1 MITAI
6 ETLDDFNEKVEGAK
20 GYTLVDFWAT
30 WCPPCR
36 MMAPVLEK
44 TAALLDG
51 KVAVAKVDTDANP
64 ETAAKFGIMSIPTFI
79 IFKDGK
85 EHARLV
91 GAVPQDDFLRQVKEA
106 CGLE

>member
-1 MITAI
+1 MITTI
-6 ETLDDFNEKVEGAK
+6 ETLADFNEKVEASK

-36 MMAPVLEK
+36 MMGPVLEK
-44 TAALLDG
+44 TAALLEG
-51 KVAVAKVDTDANP
+51 KVAVAKVDTDTNS
-64 ETAAKFGIMSIPTFI
+64 ETAAKFDIMSIPTFI

-85 EHARLV
+85 ELTRII
-91 GAVPQDDFLRQVKEA
+91 GACQLDDFLRQVKEV